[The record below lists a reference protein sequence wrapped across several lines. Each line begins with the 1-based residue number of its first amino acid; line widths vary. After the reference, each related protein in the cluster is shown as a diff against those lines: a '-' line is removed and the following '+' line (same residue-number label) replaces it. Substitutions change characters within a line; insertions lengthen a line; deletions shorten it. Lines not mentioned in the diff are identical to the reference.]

1 MKSSI
6 YIQRNKWILMVAG
19 LFAAIPGVFAQ
30 TPTHYPTGKN
40 PQPFTFWNVFFYIVI
55 PVILVIAWIWIR
67 RYQAKRAKNETGE
80 DNGKAQEK
88 G

>member
-1 MKSSI
+1 MKSNT
-6 YIQRNKWILMVAG
+6 YILSNKWILVVSA
-19 LFAAIPGVFAQ
+19 LFITIPGLIAQ

-55 PVILVIAWIWIR
+55 PVILVVAWIGIR
-67 RYQAKRAKNETGE
+67 RYQAKRAKDETGE

>member
-1 MKSSI
+1 MGNPKR
-6 YIQRNKWILMVAG
+6 YL
-19 LFAAIPGVFAQ
+19 PGVTVFIFMLASFLTLWSQ

-55 PVILVIAWIWIR
+55 PVILVVAWIGIR
-67 RYQAKRAKNETGE
+67 RYQAKRGKDETGE
-80 DNGKAQEK
+80 DNDKAQEK